1 MGPPWSKRELGV
13 VLRETGGASLYYEPH
28 ADYVPDSV
36 SRVGPVDVVVSPPAS
51 QSLLGYALVKGS
63 TDTLQLLKLLRPRAY
78 IPLMNAEFEQ
88 AGPLASL
95 LVEKGTAEEMAA
107 QLRTQPDLSF
117 VQVCVPQA
125 AQPMPVQL

>member
-13 VLRETGGASLYYEPH
+13 VLREAGGASLYYEPH
-28 ADYVPDSV
+28 ADFVPASV
-36 SRVGPVDVVVSPPAS
+36 SRAGPVDIVVSPPSS
-51 QSLLGYALVKGS
+51 QILLGYPLVKGS

-78 IPLMNAEFEQ
+78 IPLLNAEFEQ
-88 AGPLASL
+88 AGPLADL
-95 LVEKGTAEEMAA
+95 LVEEGSAEQMAA

-125 AQPMPVQL
+125 GQPMPVQL